1 MRGIASQKGWVNVKW
16 KVSQGK
22 MDGIFLT
29 MPRGVVSH
37 RLPLSH
43 ILHFISACL
52 VSPSTSLLLPDFS
65 SQLKTF

>member
-1 MRGIASQKGWVNVKW
+1 MKGTAAQKGWVNVKW

-22 MDGIFLT
+22 MDGNFST
-29 MPRGVVSH
+29 MPRGAVSH
-37 RLPLSH
+37 RLPLSY

-52 VSPSTSLLLPDFS
+52 VSPSTSLLPPDFS